1 MTVIRILNT
10 TPRDRTAGEAARR
23 LEPTI
28 RRIGTGDV
36 WNALREGL
44 ADFLVHP
51 TQLIF
56 LAVIY
61 PVIGMLAGHLASG
74 GSLMPL
80 MWPLISGFA
89 LVGPIAALGIYELSR
104 RRERNLPVGWLD
116 AFGVLRSPNLGGI
129 IVLSVMLLAI
139 FVAWLFTAQFIYTF
153 IFQGAV
159 PASVEDFTQQ
169 VFRTPEGH
177 RLMLVGNGVGLLFAM
192 VVLALSV
199 VSFPLMLDRPVGP
212 IMALRTS
219 VRAVV
224 ANPVP
229 MALWGLIV
237 AVLLFLGSLPLFV
250 GLAVVLPVLGHGTW
264 RLYRKVVA
272 D

>member
-1 MTVIRILNT
+1 MATVRTFDT
-10 TPRDRTAGEAARR
+10 TARDRPADEAARR
-23 LEPTI
+23 EEPTI

-36 WNALREGL
+36 WSALREGW
-44 ADFLVHP
+44 ADFLAHP

-61 PVIGMLAGHLASG
+61 PLIGLLAGHLASG

-104 RRERNLPVGWLD
+104 RRERNMPASWLD
-116 AFGVLRSPNLGGI
+116 AFGVLRSPNLGAI
-129 IVLSVMLLAI
+129 IILGVMLLAI
-139 FVAWLFTAQFIYTF
+139 FVAWLVTAQLIYDS

-159 PASVEDFTQQ
+159 PASVQDFAQQ
-169 VFRTPEGH
+169 VFRTPEGR
-177 RLMLVGNGVGLLFAM
+177 RLMLVGNGVGLLFAV

-199 VSFPLMLDRPVGP
+199 VSFPLLLDRPVGP
-212 IMALRTS
+212 MTALRAS
-219 VRAVV
+219 VRVVV

-237 AVLLFLGSLPLFV
+237 TVLLFLGSVPFFV
-250 GLAVVLPVLGHGTW
+250 GLAVVLPLLGHGTW

-272 D
+272 G

>member
-1 MTVIRILNT
+1 MTTVRT
-10 TPRDRTAGEAARR
+10 FDTAARDTMAGEAARR
-23 LEPTI
+23 VQPTI

-36 WNALREGL
+36 WNALREGW

-61 PVIGMLAGHLASG
+61 PIIGLLSGHLASG
-74 GSLMPL
+74 GSLIPL

-104 RRERNLPVGWLD
+104 RRERNLPAAWLD
-116 AFGVLRSPNLGGI
+116 AFGVLRSPNLGA
-129 IVLSVMLLAI
+129 IVILSVMLLAI
-139 FVAWLFTAQFIYTF
+139 FVAWLFTAQFIYDSV
-153 IFQGAV
+153 FQGAV
-159 PASVEDFTQQ
+159 PASVQDLAHQ
-169 VFRTPEGH
+169 VLRTSEG
-177 RLMLVGNGVGLLFAM
+177 RWLMLVGNGVGLLFAL
-192 VVLALSV
+192 VVLAVSV
-199 VSFPLMLDRPVGP
+199 VSFPLLLDRPVGP
-212 IMALRTS
+212 MTALRAS
-219 VRAVV
+219 VQAVMT
-224 ANPVP
+224 NPVP

-250 GLAVVLPVLGHGTW
+250 GLAVVLPLLGHGTW